1 MAEFWKASAIIMLTI
16 VLGVTLG
23 KTEKDFAVVLSIL
36 ACCAVMV
43 IAIGYLESVMGFL
56 WKLGSSFRWENP
68 FLESLLKISGVALVT
83 ELVGLI
89 SSDAG
94 NQSLGKAMQ
103 ILGDCVI
110 LFLSLPM
117 FEGFFATIRD
127 MMGFI

>member
-1 MAEFWKASAIIMLTI
+1 MTDPMFSKQDLRKLIFPLVVEQILSMLVGMVDT
-16 VLGVTLG
+16 
-23 KTEKDFAVVLSIL
+23 
-36 ACCAVMV
+36 VMV
-43 IAIGYLESVMGFL
+43 SYAGETA
-56 WKLGSSFRWENP
+56 
-68 FLESLLKISGVALVT
+68 ISGVALVT
-83 ELVGLI
+83 ELVRLI

>member
-1 MAEFWKASAIIMLTI
+1 
-16 VLGVTLG
+16 
-23 KTEKDFAVVLSIL
+23 
-36 ACCAVMV
+36 
-43 IAIGYLESVMGFL
+43 
-56 WKLGSSFRWENP
+56 
-68 FLESLLKISGVALVT
+68 VT